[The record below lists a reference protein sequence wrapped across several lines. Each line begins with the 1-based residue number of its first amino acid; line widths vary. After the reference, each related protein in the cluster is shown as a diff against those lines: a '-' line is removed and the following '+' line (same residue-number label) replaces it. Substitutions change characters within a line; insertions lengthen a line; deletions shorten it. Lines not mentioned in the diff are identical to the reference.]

1 MKPRRAFV
9 RAVQYPVT
17 LDIRYKTAR
26 PWPRVGVGKT
36 LQMSNTEVVFTTD
49 NQIEPGTKLEISVA
63 WPAVLNDRVL
73 LQLVVTGEIV
83 RREGSTVTATI
94 RKHDFRTRGAW
105 DPNGSIPRR
114 AAAAIQE
121 GSESR
126 LVSGWDRLPVPRL
139 EL

>member
-1 MKPRRAFV
+1 MEPRRAFA
-9 RAVQYPVT
+9 RAFQYPVT
-17 LDIRYKTAR
+17 LDLRYKTSP

-36 LQMSNTEVVFTTD
+36 LQMSSTEVVFTADT
-49 NQIEPGTKLEISVA
+49 QLETGTKLEISVA

-94 RKHDFRTRGAW
+94 RKHHFRTRGAQ

-114 AAAAIQE
+114 AATAIQE

-126 LVSGWDRLPVPRL
+126 LLSGWDRPSPSHA
-139 EL
+139 